1 MDKFDKAARFKI
13 TIQKYIEFQY
23 KAMNIIKIVLGKIPF
38 IIASKIIKY
47 FSIGLAEVQNLHS
60 NKYKV
65 LLKEIK

>member
-1 MDKFDKAARFKI
+1 
-13 TIQKYIEFQY
+13 
-23 KAMNIIKIVLGKIPF
+23 MNIIKIILGKIPF

-47 FSIGLAEVQNLHS
+47 FSRGLAEVQILHS